1 MKNSHTLLLIE
12 EAFERIQRFNYERY
26 IKELENISCSKK
38 KPSRRKHIV
47 NRILEKFGFHL
58 MRETTFEEFEKYNKM
73 GKWSSVGTFQLALK
87 NPGKFDEV
95 YNLFIDEESK
105 SVFDWFI
112 QFRIAYAFL
121 GEIAKFIFPPR
132 ISSDEFKK
140 YKHKKRNIKKLYRN
154 GFIKLESYRFLSD
167 PSEVA
172 SLWVFEQY
180 NLKGLCE
187 VSSGDFVVDGGAFK
201 GETSFWFLSKG
212 ARRIYAFEGDA
223 QNFEVLLKNIKLNKV
238 EDKIIPVNKLLLDKN
253 GISKIKMTG
262 TGSSS
267 ILSEEGTE
275 IECIT
280 LDSFVTQ
287 NNIER
292 IDFIKLD
299 VEGAEINVLKGA
311 IETIKKF
318 KPKMAISVYHKPDDI
333 ITIPTFIHRLLPEA
347 KFYLRHFSDSFSE
360 TILFVNPRNEE
371 RNDK

>member
-26 IKELENISCSKK
+26 IKELENISYSKK
-38 KPSRRKHIV
+38 KPSRKKHIV

-87 NPGKFDEV
+87 IPEKFDEV
-95 YNLFIDEESK
+95 YNLFTDKESRLT
-105 SVFDWFI
+105 FDWFI

-121 GEIAKFIFPPR
+121 GEIAKFIFPPN
-132 ISSDEFKK
+132 ISSEEFKN
-140 YKHKKRNIKKLYRN
+140 KKRNIKKLYPN
-154 GFIKLESYRFLSD
+154 GFIKMGGYKFLSN
-167 PSEVA
+167 PLQVIGS
-172 SLWVFEQY
+172 WVFEQY
-180 NLKGLCE
+180 NLKGACE

-212 ARRIYAFEGDA
+212 ARRIYAFEGDI
-223 QNFEVLLKNIKLNKV
+223 QNFEILLKNIKLNKV

-275 IECIT
+275 IECII

-299 VEGAEINVLKGA
+299 VEGVEINVLKGA
-311 IETIKKF
+311 VETIKKF

-333 ITIPTFIHRLLPEA
+333 ITIPTFIYGLLPEA
-347 KFYLRHFSDSFSE
+347 KFYLRHFSNGISE
-360 TILFVNPRNEE
+360 TILFVNPRNGE
-371 RNDK
+371 RNDE

>member
-1 MKNSHTLLLIE
+1 MKNSHTFLLIE
-12 EAFERIQRFNYERY
+12 KAFEKIQKFNYERY
-26 IKELENISCSKK
+26 IRELENISYSKK
-38 KPSRRKHIV
+38 KPTGRKHIV

-58 MRETTFEEFEKYNKM
+58 MRKSTFEKFGMYNEM

-87 NPGKFDEV
+87 TPEKFDEV
-95 YNLFIDEESK
+95 YNLFTDEESK

-121 GEIAKFIFPPR
+121 GEIAKFIFPPK
-132 ISSDEFKK
+132 ISSDEFTNKIS
-140 YKHKKRNIKKLYRN
+140 NIKLNRN
-154 GFIKLESYRFLSD
+154 GFINLGGYKFLSN
-167 PSEVA
+167 PLEVVG
-172 SLWVFEQY
+172 SWVFEQY

-187 VSSGDFVVDGGAFK
+187 VSPGDFVVDGGAFK

-212 ARRIYAFEGDA
+212 AKKVYAFEGDI
-223 QNFEVLLKNIKLNKV
+223 QNFGVLLKNIKLNKV

-253 GISKIKMTG
+253 GISKIKITG
-262 TGSSS
+262 STSSS

-292 IDFIKLD
+292 VDFIKLD

-333 ITIPTFIHRLLPEA
+333 ITIPTSIHRLLPEA
-347 KFYLRHFSDSFSE
+347 KFYLRHFSNGISE
-360 TILFVNPRNEE
+360 TILFVNPRNGE
-371 RNDK
+371 RNDE